1 VGTATTAGFERCGDQ
16 AALMRLNA
24 EIKRLTNPM
33 GIVIND
39 PAIHEEPRPMRFE
52 HSPRQWH

>member
-1 VGTATTAGFERCGDQ
+1 
-16 AALMRLNA
+16 MRFNA